1 MNFIVS
7 VAVALSSILLFSW
20 IYLPQGITESS
31 ILESRLAAEPT
42 KYATESMQLAGVD
55 VRTWENCSS
64 VKFCSHRGRGSPF
77 AEASE
82 QAILFMLEQNVT
94 CFDLDVIQSKDGV
107 LFIGHPK
114 SLASEKP
121 VNDVFQLTQQEL
133 QSLFGD
139 RLLSVDRFL
148 SLLSTIPSDRRSAL
162 SITLEPKSSPDDLQ
176 ILEALGALIREHGL
190 QASVSVIVLDAAG
203 GPSRGQGLQIALDKV
218 MAAGVVP
225 AVAVHDPQVAPV
237 PSPLRTPP
245 SAVRTVL
252 FAAAALFNPLLFN
265 LTGQVREG
273 RRVVV
278 YGMED
283 AQRLPEGVAR
293 GATAFISDDPLRL
306 RGAWER
312 VCGAERDAA
321 SARI

>member
-1 MNFIVS
+1 
-7 VAVALSSILLFSW
+7 
-20 IYLPQGITESS
+20 
-31 ILESRLAAEPT
+31 
-42 KYATESMQLAGVD
+42 MQLAGVD

-94 CFDLDVIQSKDGV
+94 CFDLDVIQPLLTFCCPDQSKDGV

-176 ILEALGALIREHGL
+176 VPHPAPKCTHRVSKVHPLHRTSTPLLTQDPSVFFSLRQILEALGALIREHGL

-225 AVAVHDPQVAPV
+225 AVAVHDPQ
-237 PSPLRTPP
+237 
-245 SAVRTVL
+245 
-252 FAAAALFNPLLFN
+252 
-265 LTGQVREG
+265 
-273 RRVVV
+273 
-278 YGMED
+278 
-283 AQRLPEGVAR
+283 
-293 GATAFISDDPLRL
+293 
-306 RGAWER
+306 
-312 VCGAERDAA
+312 
-321 SARI
+321 